1 MVWLKMSLIGNIT
14 RDIRYNE
21 IPIDARYQTQNDTDI
36 SKIQIKAKIKFTI
49 YDSNGKIVK
58 EWEEPS
64 KSLTYWYAVF
74 EFDLWSQ
81 GVLSLIDTTGT
92 GITPY
97 MGSPGVININ
107 AGSGIDTYGIVVGSG
122 NTSKVSQKSMMYQ
135 MIALIPNGTAS
146 GQLTYQA
153 VSFGNPVASGNTSSW
168 TLSRNFINQSGG
180 TVNITEVGII
190 AYVSGFRMLNSVSS
204 ALVNPDY
211 FLFSYDIPSSPI
223 SLANGQTLNITYT
236 FTVVA

>member
-1 MVWLKMSLIGNIT
+1 MVWLKMSLIGNIMK
-14 RDIRYNE
+14 DIKYNE

-36 SKIQIKAKIKFTI
+36 SKIQMKAKIKFTI
-49 YDSNGKIVK
+49 YDKDGKIIK

-64 KSLTYWYAVF
+64 KSLTYWYAIF
-74 EFDLWSQ
+74 QYNMWSQ
-81 GVLSLIDTTGT
+81 GTFSMLDTSDTS
-92 GITPY
+92 ITPN

-107 AGSGIDTYGIVVGSG
+107 AGSGISTYGIVVGSG
-122 NTSKVSQKSMMYQ
+122 NTANVSQKNMMYS
-135 MIALIPNGTAS
+135 MIALIPNGTAL

-153 VSFGNPVASGNTSSW
+153 VSFGTPSESGNTSSW
-168 TLSRNFINQSGG
+168 TLSRNFINLSGG
-180 TVNITEVGII
+180 TITVSEVGII
-190 AYVSGFRMLNSVSS
+190 AYVSGFNMLNSVSS

-211 FLFSYDIPSSPI
+211 FLFAYDIPSSPI

>member
-1 MVWLKMSLIGNIT
+1 MSLIGNVI
-14 RDIRYNE
+14 RDIKYNE
-21 IPIDARYQTQNDTDI
+21 IPVDARLQTQNDTDI
-36 SKIQIKAKIKFTI
+36 SKIQMKAKIKFTI

-58 EWEEPS
+58 QWEEPS

-81 GVLSLIDTTGT
+81 GVLSLTDTSGT

-107 AGSGIDTYGIVVGSG
+107 AGSGITSYGIVVGSG
-122 NTSKVSQKSMMYQ
+122 NTANVSQKNMMYS
-135 MIALIPNGTAS
+135 MIALIPNGTGA

-153 VSFGNPVASGNTSSW
+153 VSFTYPSESGNTSTW

-180 TVNITEVGII
+180 TINVSEIGII
-190 AYVSGFRMLNSVSS
+190 AYVSGFRLLNSVSS

-211 FLFSYDIPSSPI
+211 FLFSYDIPSSAI

>member
-1 MVWLKMSLIGNIT
+1 MK
-14 RDIRYNE
+14 DIKYNE

-36 SKIQIKAKIKFTI
+36 SKIQMKAKIKFTI

-58 EWEEPS
+58 QWEEPS
-64 KSLTYWYAVF
+64 KSLTFYYAVF
-74 EFDLWSQ
+74 QYNMWSQ
-81 GVLSLIDTTGT
+81 GNYTLIDTAGSS
-92 GITPY
+92 IVPN
-97 MGSPGVININ
+97 MGSPGVISVN
-107 AGSGIDTYGIVVGSG
+107 AGSGVSTYGIVVGSG
-122 NTSKVSQKSMMYQ
+122 NTSNVSQKNMMYS

-153 VSFGNPVASGNTSSW
+153 VSFGTPSESGNTSSW

-180 TVNITEVGII
+180 TITVSEVGII
-190 AYVSGFRMLNSVSS
+190 AYVSGFNLTNSAGSV
-204 ALVNPDY
+204 LTNPDY
-211 FLFSYDIPSSPI
+211 FLFAYDIPSSAI

>member
-1 MVWLKMSLIGNIT
+1 MVWLKMSLISNIMK
-14 RDIRYNE
+14 DIKYNE
-21 IPIDARYQTQNDTDI
+21 IPIDARYQNQNDTDI
-36 SKIQIKAKIKFTI
+36 SKIQMKAKIKFTI
-49 YDSNGKIVK
+49 YDSNGKIIK

-64 KSLTYWYAVF
+64 KSLTYWYAIF
-74 EFDLWSQ
+74 QYNMWSQ
-81 GVLSLIDTTGT
+81 GTFSMLDTSDTS
-92 GITPY
+92 ITPN
-97 MGSPGVININ
+97 MGSPGVISVN
-107 AGSGIDTYGIVVGSG
+107 AGSGISTYGIVVGSG
-122 NTSKVSQKSMMYQ
+122 NTANVSQKNMMYS

-153 VSFGNPVASGNTSSW
+153 VSFGTPSESGNTSSW

-180 TVNITEVGII
+180 TITVSEVGII
-190 AYVSGFRMLNSVSS
+190 AYVSGFNMLNSVSS

-211 FLFSYDIPSSPI
+211 FLFAYDIPSSPI

>member
-190 AYVSGFRMLNSVSS
+190 AYVSGFRMLNSLSS

>member
-1 MVWLKMSLIGNIT
+1 MSLIGNTIN
-14 RDIRYNE
+14 DIVYTQ
-21 IPIDARYQTQNDTDI
+21 IPVDARYQTQNDTDI
-36 SKIQIKAKIKFTI
+36 SKIQIKAKIRFTI

-58 EWEEPS
+58 QWEEPS
-64 KSLTYWYAVF
+64 KSLTYWYALF
-74 EFDLWSQ
+74 EFNLWSQ
-81 GVLSLIDTTGT
+81 GVFSMLDTSGT

-97 MGSPGVININ
+97 MGSPGVINVN
-107 AGSGIDTYGIVVGSG
+107 AGSGIDTYGLVVGSG
-122 NTSKVSQKSMMYQ
+122 NTSNVSQKNMMYQ

-146 GQLTYQA
+146 GQLTYQN
-153 VSFGNPVASGNTSSW
+153 VSFGTPSESGNTSTW

-180 TVNITEVGII
+180 TINITEVGII